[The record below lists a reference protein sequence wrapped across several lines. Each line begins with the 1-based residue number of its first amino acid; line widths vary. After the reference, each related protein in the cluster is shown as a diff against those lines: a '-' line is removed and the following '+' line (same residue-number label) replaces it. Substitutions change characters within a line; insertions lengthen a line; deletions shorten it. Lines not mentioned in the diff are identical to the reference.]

1 MATDHFAEFQEA
13 RYEEDVIVEREAH
26 EDGEGHGRDD
36 IVDTGRLR
44 QTRGDVFKEVLRG
57 PRLSK
62 NT

>member
-36 IVDTGRLR
+36 TA
-44 QTRGDVFKEVLRG
+44 RGMS
-57 PRLSK
+57 PRIFTPLCHIGK
-62 NT
+62 V